1 MDYPFLVSGGEMAR
15 RIRVHDWAATPLGH
29 IEQWPDC
36 LKYTV
41 GLMLPN
47 PVPLVL
53 LWGESGV
60 MLYNDAYAEFAGGR
74 DERLLGSN
82 VRQGWDEVA
91 DFNSNVMRVG
101 LAGGT
106 LSYKDHELT
115 LHRSGVPE
123 QVFMN
128 LDYSPVRDESGTP
141 LGVLAVVVE
150 TTQAHWDR
158 IALEENA
165 RKLGFL
171 DALGRAMAPV
181 RDADAMLAIIAAMV
195 GEHLGI
201 SNCAYA
207 DMDDDGDGF
216 TIRGNWHRA
225 DVPSIVGRYRLA
237 SFGSR
242 AVGELNAGRPLIVR
256 DNREELLPEEAR
268 AFRDIGITATI
279 CMPLV
284 KDGRLTALMAIH
296 RDEPHDWTA
305 YELEIIREVTERS
318 WAHVERVGAEAELR
332 NAIDALREL
341 NETLERRVEDRSEQ
355 LLQMEAQLRQS
366 HKMEAVGQMTGGL
379 AHDFNNLL
387 TGIGGALEMIE
398 SRIGNA
404 RALELERYFAAANG
418 SVRRAAS
425 LTHRLLAFS
434 RQQTLD
440 PRPTDVNRLIDELAE
455 LLRRT
460 LGPEIALGIAAEP
473 ALWPASVDR
482 NQLENAIL
490 NLCINARDAMPDGGR
505 LEIATANVP
514 LGEAQARAAGIEA
527 GDYLA
532 ITVRDNGSGM
542 PADVVA
548 KAFDPF
554 FTTKP
559 LGKGTGLGLSMVY
572 GFLRQS
578 GGLVRIDS
586 TPGEGTEIALLFPRA
601 LHQAADAHQVGAEP
615 PPPRAGRDRIVLVV
629 EDEPFVRM
637 MVTDALEESGCTVIE
652 ATDGAAALEA
662 LANARRID
670 LLVTDVGL
678 PNGMNGRQVA
688 DAARCALPG
697 LPVLFITG
705 YAENAIAG
713 AEGLEAGSA
722 VLTKP
727 FEMSALARKVGQM
740 LDG

>member
-1 MDYPFLVSGGEMAR
+1 MDYPFLAPGGEMAR
-15 RIRVHDWAATPLGH
+15 RIATHDWAATPIGA
-29 IEQWPDC
+29 IDTWPGC
-36 LKYTV
+36 LRHTISM
-41 GLMLPN
+41 MLPS
-47 PVPLVL
+47 PAPLVL

-60 MLYNDAYAEFAGGR
+60 MLYNDAYAAFAGGR
-74 DERLLGSN
+74 DERLLGSE
-82 VRQGWDEVA
+82 VREGWDEVA

-106 LSYKDHELT
+106 LSYRDHELT
-115 LHRSGVPE
+115 LHRSGSPE

-128 LDYSPVRDESGTP
+128 LDYSPVRDEAGRP
-141 LGVLAVVVE
+141 AGVLAVVVE
-150 TTQAHWDR
+150 TTRAHWDR
-158 IALEENA
+158 AALEENA

-181 RDADAMLAIIAAMV
+181 RDADTMLGTIAAMV

-207 DMDDDGDGF
+207 DMDSSGDGF
-216 TIRGNWHRA
+216 TIRGNWHREE
-225 DVPSIVGRYRLA
+225 VPSIVGHYSLA
-237 SFGSR
+237 AFGTQ
-242 AVGELNAGRPLIVR
+242 AVAELNAGRPLIVR
-256 DNREELLPEEAR
+256 DNLKELLPREAETFR
-268 AFRDIGITATI
+268 AIGISATI
-279 CMPLV
+279 CVPLV

-296 RDEPHDWTA
+296 DSAPRDWTD
-305 YELEIIREVTERS
+305 YELEIILEVTERS
-318 WAHVERVGAEAELR
+318 WAHIERLRAEADLR
-332 NAIDALREL
+332 GAVDALRDL
-341 NETLERRVEDRSEQ
+341 NETLEQRVRERSDQ
-355 LLQMEAQLRQS
+355 LLKMEEQLRQS

-398 SRIGNA
+398 SRIGES
-404 RALELERYFAAANG
+404 RATELERYFAAAKG

-440 PRPTDVNRLIDELAE
+440 PRPTDVNGLIDELAE
-455 LLRRT
+455 LVRRT
-460 LGPEIALGIAAEP
+460 LGPEIVLDIVPESG
-473 ALWPASVDR
+473 LWPASVDR

-490 NLCINARDAMPDGGR
+490 NLCINARDAMPEGGV
-505 LEIATANVP
+505 LAIATRNVALP
-514 LGEAQARAAGIEA
+514 DAQARAAGLAI

-532 ITVRDNGSGM
+532 ISVRDTGTGM
-542 PADVVA
+542 SDEVVA

-572 GFLRQS
+572 GFVRQS
-578 GGLVRIDS
+578 GGEVRIES
-586 TPGEGTEIALLFPRA
+586 APGAGTTITLLFPRA
-601 LHQAADAHQVGAEP
+601 SHEAAARLHQGTESEAPRPERGQV
-615 PPPRAGRDRIVLVV
+615 VLLV

-637 MVTDALEESGCTVIE
+637 MVLDALEEAGYTVLE
-652 ATDGAAALEA
+652 VGDGPAALEN
-662 LANARRID
+662 LATAERID

-678 PNGMNGRQVA
+678 PGGMNGRQLA
-688 DAARCALPG
+688 DAARCAIPG
-697 LPVLFITG
+697 LKVLFITG

-713 AEGLEAGSA
+713 AAGLESGSA

-727 FEMSALARKVGQM
+727 FEMETLARKVGQ
-740 LDG
+740 LLAG